1 MSWKDILKHIPDEI
15 NMRNLREYI
24 KKDTLEAKALKRMY
38 EGWKADNFNKKSR
51 YLMSIRLFIEG
62 LDDFGTMGWEL

>member
-1 MSWKDILKHIPDEI
+1 MSWEDILKHIPTEI

-24 KKDTLEAKALKRMY
+24 KKDTDEAMALRYMY
-38 EGWKADNFNKKSR
+38 NKWKATGYDKKSKD
-51 YLMSIRLFIEG
+51 YDSIRLFVRE

>member
-1 MSWKDILKHIPDEI
+1 MSWEDILKHIPTEI

-38 EGWKADNFNKKSR
+38 EGWEA
-51 YLMSIRLFIEG
+51 
-62 LDDFGTMGWEL
+62 